1 MKVIKI
7 DLPQDISQLEIHPF
21 ADEHIGDEHCDI
33 KRLLSRIDYVKN
45 TPNAYCI
52 LNGDI
57 LDNATK
63 TSIGDVYVQ
72 EFNPMEQLKRA
83 VEIFSPIK
91 DKILCITHGNHENR
105 TYKKEG
111 INLSYLIARQ
121 LGLEDKYSSTS
132 AVLFIRFG
140 ELSNHRKESNGSGRL
155 RKACYTIYTLHGS
168 GGGRKEGAK
177 AIRLADM
184 ASIIDTDIYIH
195 SHTHL
200 PMVMKQAFH
209 RIDTK
214 NSAVALV
221 DKLFVN
227 TAANLKYGGYGEA
240 GEFKPSSMDTPVI
253 YLNGKKKE
261 FNARL

>member
-1 MKVIKI
+1 MKIIKVN
-7 DLPQDISQLEIHPF
+7 LPREIKSVELHTF
-21 ADEHIGDEHCDI
+21 ADEHIGDEHSDI
-33 KRLLSRIDYVKN
+33 NRVIERIEYVKN

-57 LDNATK
+57 MDNATK
-63 TSIGDVYVQ
+63 TSIGDTYTQV
-72 EFNPMEQLKRA
+72 FNPMEQLARA
-83 VEIFSPIK
+83 VELFSPIK

-111 INLSYLIARQ
+111 INLSRLIADQ
-121 LGLEDKYSSTS
+121 LGLSDRYTPTS
-132 AVLFIRFG
+132 AVLFIRLG
-140 ELSNHRKESNGSGRL
+140 EYSRKWKESNGSGKQRQI
-155 RKACYTIYTLHGS
+155 CYTVYVLHGN

-200 PMVMKQAFH
+200 PMIMKQAFH
-209 RIDTK
+209 RIDPR
-214 NSAVALV
+214 NNAVALV

-227 TAANLKYGGYGEA
+227 TAANLNYGGYGEA
-240 GEFKPSSMDTPVI
+240 AEFKPTSKETPII
-253 YLNGKKKE
+253 YLSGTEKNFK
-261 FNARL
+261 ARL

>member
-7 DLPQDISQLEIHPF
+7 DLPRELASVELHTF
-21 ADEHIGDEHCDI
+21 ADEHLGDEHSDL
-33 KRLLSRIDYVKN
+33 KRLLARIEYVKN

-63 TSIGDVYVQ
+63 TSIGDTYTQV
-72 EFNPMEQLKRA
+72 FNPMEQLAKA
-83 VEIFSPIK
+83 VELFSPIK

-111 INLSYLIARQ
+111 INLSRLIADQ
-121 LGLEDKYSSTS
+121 LGLGDKYTPTS
-132 AVLFIRFG
+132 ALIFVRFG
-140 ELSNHRKESNGSGRL
+140 KGGKSTHY
-155 RKACYTIYTLHGS
+155 RKACYSLYVLHGS

-184 ASIIDTDIYIH
+184 ASIIDADIYIH

-200 PMVMKQAFH
+200 PMIMKQAYH
-209 RIDTK
+209 RVSWS
-214 NSAVALV
+214 NSSVALV

-227 TAANLKYGGYGEA
+227 TASNLDYGGYGEA
-240 GEFKPSSMDTPVI
+240 AEFKPTSKEMPVI
-253 YLNGKKKE
+253 YLSGKEKYFK
-261 FNARL
+261 ARL

>member
-1 MKVIKI
+1 MKIIKI
-7 DLPQDISQLEIHPF
+7 SLPRELESIELHTF
-21 ADEHIGDEHCDI
+21 ADEHIGDEHSDI
-33 KRLLSRIDYVKN
+33 KRVIQRIEYVKN

-57 LDNATK
+57 MDNATR
-63 TSIGDVYVQ
+63 TSLGDTYTQ
-72 EFNPMEQLKRA
+72 ELNPMEQLARA
-83 VEIFSPIK
+83 VELFDPIK

-111 INLSYLIARQ
+111 INLSRLIANQ
-121 LGLEDKYSSTS
+121 LGLADRYTPTS
-132 AVLFIRFG
+132 AVLFIRLG
-140 ELSNHRKESNGSGRL
+140 ENSRGRKESNGSGKL
-155 RKACYTIYTLHGS
+155 RQICYTLYVLHGS

-200 PMVMKQAFH
+200 PMIMKQAYH
-209 RIDTK
+209 RIDDR
-214 NSAVALV
+214 NNAVALI

-227 TAANLKYGGYGEA
+227 TAANLDYGGYGEA
-240 GEFKPSSMDTPVI
+240 GEFKPSSKETPVI
-253 YLNGKKKE
+253 YLSGAKKE
-261 FNARL
+261 FKARL

>member
-7 DLPQDISQLEIHPF
+7 DLPREMLLLEIHTF
-21 ADEHIGDEHCDI
+21 ADEHIGDEHCDMN
-33 KRLLSRIDYVKN
+33 RLLERIEYIKN
-45 TPNAYCI
+45 TPNAYC
-52 LNGDI
+52 LMNGDI

-63 TSIGDVYVQ
+63 TSIGDTYTQ
-72 EFNPMEQLKRA
+72 EFNPMEQLKKA
-83 VEIFSPIK
+83 VELFEPIK

-111 INLSYLIARQ
+111 INLSYLIAAQ
-121 LGLEDKYSSTS
+121 LGLSDRYTPTS

-140 ELSNHRKESNGSGRL
+140 KQSRGAKESNGSGEV
-155 RKACYTIYTLHGS
+155 RKMCYTMYVLHGS

-177 AIRLADM
+177 VIRLADM
-184 ASIIDTDIYIH
+184 ASIIDTDIYVH

-200 PMVMKQAFH
+200 ALIMKQSFH
-209 RIDTK
+209 RLDAK
-214 NSAVALV
+214 NSTVSCV

-240 GEFKPSSMDTPVI
+240 GEFKPSSMETPII
-253 YLNGKKKE
+253 YLDGMVKN
-261 FNARL
+261 FRAIL

>member
-7 DLPQDISQLEIHPF
+7 DLPKELRSVEIHTF
-21 ADEHIGDEHCDI
+21 ADEHIGDEYSDL
-33 KRLLSRIDYVKN
+33 KRVLSRIEYVKN

-57 LDNATK
+57 IDNATK
-63 TSIGDVYVQ
+63 TSIGDTYTQV
-72 EFNPMEQLKRA
+72 FNPMEQLAKA
-83 VEIFSPIK
+83 VEIFEPIK

-111 INLSYLIARQ
+111 INLSYLMANQ
-121 LGLEDKYSSTS
+121 LGLADRYTPTS
-132 AVLFIRFG
+132 AIVFVRLG
-140 ELSNHRKESNGSGRL
+140 ADTHRPGRKV
-155 RKACYTIYTLHGS
+155 RYTIYVLHGS

-177 AIRLADM
+177 AIRLADL
-184 ASIIDTDIYIH
+184 AGIIDTDIYIH

-200 PMVMKQAFH
+200 PMIMKQAFH
-209 RIDTK
+209 RVDNN
-214 NSAVALV
+214 NSTVALV

-240 GEFKPSSMDTPVI
+240 GAFKPSSTDTPVI
-253 YLNGKKKE
+253 YLNGNKKYFEAK
-261 FNARL
+261 L

>member
-1 MKVIKI
+1 MKTIKI
-7 DLPQDISQLEIHPF
+7 ELSQDISQLEIHTF
-21 ADEHIGDEHCDI
+21 ADEHVGDEHCDI
-33 KRLLSRIDYVKN
+33 KRLLERIEYVKD

-57 LDNATK
+57 IDNATK
-63 TSIGDVYVQ
+63 TSIGDTYTQV
-72 EFNPMEQLKRA
+72 FNPMEQLKTA
-83 VEIFSPIK
+83 VEMFAPIK

-111 INLSYLIARQ
+111 INLSYLMAAQ
-121 LGLEDKYSSTS
+121 LGLVERYTPTS

-140 ELSNHRKESNGSGRL
+140 KQSRGQKETNGSGNVR
-155 RKACYTIYTLHGS
+155 RVCYTMYVLHGS

-200 PMVMKQAFH
+200 PMIMKQGFH
-209 RIDTK
+209 RIDTS
-214 NSAVALV
+214 NSTVSLV

-227 TAANLKYGGYGEA
+227 TAANLTYGGYGEA
-240 GEFKPSSMDTPVI
+240 GEFKPASMETPII
-253 YLNGKKKE
+253 YLSGTKKDFK
-261 FNARL
+261 AKL

>member
-7 DLPQDISQLEIHPF
+7 DLPRELPTVELHTF
-21 ADEHIGDEHCDI
+21 ADEHLGDEHSDI
-33 KRLLSRIDYVKN
+33 KRLLARIEYVKN

-57 LDNATK
+57 IDNATK
-63 TSIGDVYVQ
+63 TSIGDTYAQV
-72 EFNPMEQLKRA
+72 FNPMEQLAKA
-83 VEIFSPIK
+83 VEIFEPIR

-111 INLSYLIARQ
+111 INLSCLIAKQ
-121 LGLEDKYSSTS
+121 LGLEDKYTPTS
-132 AVLFIRFG
+132 AVIFIRFG
-140 ELSNHRKESNGSGRL
+140 EGGTTTRY
-155 RKACYTIYTLHGS
+155 RKACYTIYVLHGS

-200 PMVMKQAFH
+200 PLIMKQAFH
-209 RIDTK
+209 RIDTA

-240 GEFKPSSMDTPVI
+240 GEFKPTSKDTPVI
-253 YLNGKKKE
+253 YLSGTKKYFEAK
-261 FNARL
+261 L

>member
-1 MKVIKI
+1 MKTVKI
-7 DLPQDISQLEIHPF
+7 DLPREYKSIELHTF

-33 KRLLSRIDYVKN
+33 QRVLERIEHVRN

-57 LDNATK
+57 IDNATK
-63 TSIGDVYVQ
+63 TSIGDTYTQV
-72 EFNPMEQLKRA
+72 FNPMEQLKKA
-83 VEIFSPIK
+83 VELFAPIK
-91 DKILCITHGNHENR
+91 DKILLITHGNHENR

-111 INLSYLIARQ
+111 INISSLIASQ
-121 LGLEDKYSSTS
+121 LGLSEKYTPTS

-140 ELSNHRKESNGSGRL
+140 ESQTQMETNGSGKHRQI
-155 RKACYTIYTLHGS
+155 CYTAYVLHGS

-184 ASIIDTDIYIH
+184 ASIIDCDIYIH

-200 PMVMKQAFH
+200 PMVMKQGFH
-209 RIDTK
+209 RIDTR
-214 NSAVALV
+214 NSTVALV

-227 TAANLKYGGYGEA
+227 TAASLKYGGYGEA
-240 GEFKPSSMDTPVI
+240 GEFKPSSMHTPVI
-253 YLNGKKKE
+253 YLNGVKKE
-261 FNARL
+261 FTAKL

>member
-7 DLPQDISQLEIHPF
+7 DLPKELSSVELHTF
-21 ADEHIGDEHCDI
+21 ADEHLGDEHSDL
-33 KRLLSRIDYVKN
+33 KRLLARIEYVKN

-57 LDNATK
+57 IDNATK
-63 TSIGDVYVQ
+63 TSIGDTYTQV
-72 EFNPMEQLKRA
+72 FNPMEQLAKA
-83 VEIFSPIK
+83 TEIFEPIR

-111 INLSYLIARQ
+111 INLSCLMAKQ
-121 LGLEDKYSSTS
+121 LGLSDKYTPTS
-132 AVLFIRFG
+132 AVLFLRFG
-140 ELSNHRKESNGSGRL
+140 TGSPHTHSRKIR
-155 RKACYTIYTLHGS
+155 YTVYVLHGS

-209 RIDTK
+209 RIDNK
-214 NSAVALV
+214 NSCVALV

-227 TAANLKYGGYGEA
+227 TAANLTYGGYGEA
-240 GEFKPSSMDTPVI
+240 GEFKPSSKDTPII
-253 YLNGKKKE
+253 YLSGTKKYFEAK
-261 FNARL
+261 L

>member
-1 MKVIKI
+1 MKTIKV
-7 DLPQDISQLEIHPF
+7 DLSQDILELEIHTF

-33 KRLLSRIDYVKN
+33 KNLMNRIEYVKN

-72 EFNPMEQLKRA
+72 ELNPMEQLRRA
-83 VEIFSPIK
+83 TEIFEPIK
-91 DKILCITHGNHENR
+91 DKILCVTHGNHENR

-111 INLSYLIARQ
+111 INLSYLIAKQ
-121 LGLEDKYSSTS
+121 LGLEDKYSST
-132 AVLFIRFG
+132 AVVLFVRFG
-140 ELSNHRKESNGSGRL
+140 KQSSGHKESNGSGRT
-155 RKACYTIYTLHGS
+155 RKMCYTIYALHGS

-209 RIDTK
+209 RIDLP
-214 NSAVALV
+214 NSHVSIV

-240 GEFKPSSMDTPVI
+240 GEFKPSSTATPII
-253 YLNGKKKE
+253 YLSGRKKDFK
-261 FNARL
+261 ASL

>member
-1 MKVIKI
+1 MNVIKI
-7 DLPQDISQLEIHPF
+7 ELPKELKQAEIHVF
-21 ADEHIGDEHCDI
+21 ADEHIGDEHSDL
-33 KRLLSRIDYVKN
+33 KRVLQRIEYVKN

-57 LDNATK
+57 IDNATK
-63 TSIGDVYVQ
+63 TSIGDVYTQV
-72 EFNPMEQLKRA
+72 FNPMEQLERA
-83 VEIFSPIK
+83 VELFAPIK
-91 DKILCITHGNHENR
+91 DKIICITHGNHENR

-111 INLSYLIARQ
+111 INLSRLLAAQ
-121 LGLEDKYSSTS
+121 LGLSDKYTPT
-132 AVLFIRFG
+132 AATLFIRLG
-140 ELSNHRKESNGSGRL
+140 EDKHAHNRKFR
-155 RKACYTIYTLHGS
+155 YTIYVLHGS

-200 PMVMKQAFH
+200 PMVMKQGFH
-209 RIDTK
+209 RVDTC
-214 NSAVALV
+214 NSTVTLV

-240 GEFKPSSMDTPVI
+240 GAFKPSSMDTPII
-253 YLNGKKKE
+253 YLSGTKKYFEAK
-261 FNARL
+261 L

>member
-1 MKVIKI
+1 MKTIKI
-7 DLPQDISQLEIHPF
+7 DLPEDLTSVEIHTF
-21 ADEHIGDEHCDI
+21 ADEHIGDEHCDM
-33 KRLLSRIDYVKN
+33 KRLMERIEYVKN

-52 LNGDI
+52 MNGDI

-63 TSIGDVYVQ
+63 TSIGDTYTQ

-83 VEIFSPIK
+83 TEIFAPIK

-121 LGLEDKYSSTS
+121 LGVEDRYSPTS
-132 AVLFIRFG
+132 AVLFIRLG
-140 ELSNHRKESNGSGRL
+140 REKKGHKETNGSGKV
-155 RKACYTIYTLHGS
+155 RKICYTLYALHGS

-184 ASIIDTDIYIH
+184 ASIIDTDIYLH

-200 PMVMKQAFH
+200 GMIMKQGFH
-209 RIDTK
+209 RIDPR
-214 NSAVALV
+214 NNAVAFV

-227 TAANLKYGGYGEA
+227 TAANLRYGGYGEA

-253 YLNGKKKE
+253 YLDGTKKDFK
-261 FNARL
+261 AKL

>member
-7 DLPQDISQLEIHPF
+7 DLPRELSSVELHTF
-21 ADEHIGDEHCDI
+21 ADEHVGDEQSDL
-33 KRLLSRIDYVKN
+33 KKLLARIEHVKN

-57 LDNATK
+57 IDNATK
-63 TSIGDVYVQ
+63 TSIGDTYAQV
-72 EFNPMEQLKRA
+72 FNPMEQIAKA
-83 VEIFSPIK
+83 VELFEPIR

-111 INLSYLIARQ
+111 INLSRLIADQ
-121 LGLEDKYSSTS
+121 LGLSDKYTSTS
-132 AVLFIRFG
+132 AALFIRVG
-140 ELSNHRKESNGSGRL
+140 ASANGVKETNGSGKVR
-155 RKACYTIYTLHGS
+155 RMCYTVYVLHGS

-209 RIDTK
+209 RIDPK
-214 NSAVALV
+214 NSSVALV

-227 TAANLKYGGYGEA
+227 TAANLNYGGYGEA
-240 GEFKPSSMDTPVI
+240 GEFKPSSKDTPVI
-253 YLNGKKKE
+253 YLSGTKKYFEAK
-261 FNARL
+261 L

>member
-1 MKVIKI
+1 MKIIKI
-7 DLPQDISQLEIHPF
+7 DLPRELDRVELHTF
-21 ADEHIGDEHCDI
+21 ADEHLGDEQCDV
-33 KRLLSRIDYVKN
+33 KRLLQRIEYVKN

-57 LDNATK
+57 IDNATK
-63 TSIGDVYVQ
+63 TSIGDTYAQ
-72 EFNPMEQLKRA
+72 EFNPMGQLQKA
-83 VEIFSPIK
+83 VEVFEPIK

-111 INLSYLIARQ
+111 INLSALIAKQ
-121 LGLEDKYSSTS
+121 LGLSERYTPTS
-132 AVLFIRFG
+132 AVLFIRLG
-140 ELSNHRKESNGSGRL
+140 ENEKGLKETNGSGKY
-155 RKACYTIYTLHGS
+155 RKICYTVYVLHGS

-184 ASIIDTDIYIH
+184 ASIVDTDIYIH

-200 PMVMKQAFH
+200 PMVMKQGFH

-214 NSAVALV
+214 NSTVALV

-227 TAANLKYGGYGEA
+227 TAANLNYGGYGEA
-240 GEFKPSSMDTPVI
+240 QEFKPTSKDTPTI
-253 YLNGKKKE
+253 YLGGTKKTYE
-261 FNARL
+261 ARL

>member
-1 MKVIKI
+1 MKIIKI
-7 DLPQDISQLEIHPF
+7 DLPEELEQIELHIF
-21 ADEHIGDEHCDI
+21 ADEHLGDENCDL
-33 KRLLSRIDYVKN
+33 KHLLQRIEYVKN
-45 TPNAYCI
+45 NPFAYCI

-57 LDNATK
+57 IDNATR
-63 TSIGDVYVQ
+63 TSIGDTYAQV
-72 EFNPMEQLKRA
+72 FNPMEQLKKA
-83 VEIFSPIK
+83 VEIFEPLK

-111 INLSYLIARQ
+111 INLSFLMANQ
-121 LGLEDKYSSTS
+121 MGLQDKYTPTS
-132 AVLFIRFG
+132 ATLFIRFG
-140 ELSNHRKESNGSGRL
+140 NGHASTRFRKV
-155 RKACYTIYTLHGS
+155 CYTIYVLHGS

-177 AIRLADM
+177 TIRLADM

-209 RIDTK
+209 RIDTA

-221 DKLFVN
+221 NKMFVN

-240 GEFKPSSMDTPVI
+240 AEFKPNSKDTPVI
-253 YLNGKKKE
+253 YLSGKKKMFE
-261 FNARL
+261 ARL

>member
-7 DLPQDISQLEIHPF
+7 DLSSELKQIELHTF
-21 ADEHIGDEHCDI
+21 ADEHIGDQHSDV
-33 KRLLSRIDYVKN
+33 KRVLQRIEYVKN

-57 LDNATK
+57 IDNATK
-63 TSIGDVYVQ
+63 TSIGDTYTQV
-72 EFNPMEQLKRA
+72 FNPMEQLERA
-83 VEIFSPIK
+83 TEIFEPIK

-111 INLSYLIARQ
+111 INLSRLLATQ
-121 LGLEDKYSSTS
+121 LGLTDRYTATS
-132 AVLFIRFG
+132 AVVFIRLG
-140 ELSNHRKESNGSGRL
+140 EDKKAHGRKFR
-155 RKACYTIYTLHGS
+155 YTLYVLHGS

-184 ASIIDTDIYIH
+184 ASIVDTDIYIH

-200 PMVMKQAFH
+200 PMIMKQGFH
-209 RIDTK
+209 RVDTC
-214 NSAVALV
+214 NSTVALV

-227 TAANLKYGGYGEA
+227 TASNLDYGGYGEA
-240 GEFKPSSMDTPVI
+240 GAFKPSSKDTPVI
-253 YLNGKKKE
+253 YLSGTKKYFEAK
-261 FNARL
+261 L

>member
-7 DLPQDISQLEIHPF
+7 DLPRELLFVELHIF
-21 ADEHIGDEHCDI
+21 ADEHIGDEHSDL
-33 KRLLSRIDYVKN
+33 KRLLARIEYVKN

-57 LDNATK
+57 IDNATK
-63 TSIGDVYVQ
+63 TSIGDTYTQV
-72 EFNPMEQLKRA
+72 FNPMEQLAKA
-83 VEIFSPIK
+83 VDIFAPIRE
-91 DKILCITHGNHENR
+91 KILCITHGNHENR

-111 INLSYLIARQ
+111 INLSSLLAKQ
-121 LGLEDKYSSTS
+121 LGLYDKYTPTS
-132 AVLFIRFG
+132 AAMFIRLG
-140 ELSNHRKESNGSGRL
+140 SYSRGKKETNGSGNI
-155 RKACYTIYTLHGS
+155 RKVCYTIYVLHGS

-200 PMVMKQAFH
+200 PMVMKQAYH
-209 RIDTK
+209 RLDNK
-214 NSAVALV
+214 NSTVALV

-240 GEFKPSSMDTPVI
+240 GEFKPSSKDTPVI
-253 YLNGKKKE
+253 YLSGTKKYFEAK
-261 FNARL
+261 L

>member
-7 DLPQDISQLEIHPF
+7 ELPRELSSLELHTF
-21 ADEHIGDEHCDI
+21 ADEHIGDEHSDI
-33 KRLLSRIDYVKN
+33 KRVLSRIEYVKN

-57 LDNATK
+57 IDNATK
-63 TSIGDVYVQ
+63 TSIGDTYTQV
-72 EFNPMEQLKRA
+72 FNPMEQLSKA
-83 VEIFSPIK
+83 VELFEPIR

-111 INLSYLIARQ
+111 INLSCLMAKQ
-121 LGLEDKYSSTS
+121 LGLEDKYTPTS
-132 AVLFIRFG
+132 ACIFIRFG
-140 ELSNHRKESNGSGRL
+140 DGHSSTNNRKV
-155 RKACYTIYTLHGS
+155 CYTLYVLHGN

-184 ASIIDTDIYIH
+184 ACIIDTDIYIH

-200 PMVMKQAFH
+200 PMIMKQAYH
-209 RIDTK
+209 RLDNK
-214 NSAVALV
+214 NSCVALV

-227 TAANLKYGGYGEA
+227 TAANLTYGGYGEA
-240 GEFKPSSMDTPVI
+240 GAFKPSSTDTPVI
-253 YLNGKKKE
+253 YLSGTRKYFEAK
-261 FNARL
+261 L

>member
-7 DLPQDISQLEIHPF
+7 DLPRELESVELHTF
-21 ADEHIGDEHCDI
+21 ADEHIGDENSDI
-33 KRLLSRIDYVKN
+33 KRVMERIEYVKN

-52 LNGDI
+52 MNGDI
-57 LDNATK
+57 MDNATK
-63 TSIGDVYVQ
+63 TSIGDTYTQVL
-72 EFNPMEQLKRA
+72 NPMDQLAKA
-83 VEIFSPIK
+83 VTLFEPIK

-111 INLSYLIARQ
+111 INLSRLIANQ
-121 LGLEDKYSSTS
+121 LGLADRYTPTS
-132 AVLFIRFG
+132 AALFIRFG
-140 ELSNHRKESNGSGRL
+140 NGHSSTRNRKV
-155 RKACYTIYTLHGS
+155 CYTLYVLHGS

-209 RIDTK
+209 RIDTA

-221 DKLFVN
+221 DKMFVN
-227 TAANLKYGGYGEA
+227 TAANLNYGGYGEA
-240 GEFKPSSMDTPVI
+240 QEFKPSSKDTPVI
-253 YLNGKKKE
+253 YLSGTKKSFE
-261 FNARL
+261 ARL